1 MAATAQA
8 TAQATAKKN
17 DPVISPNIGNKNK
30 LQTNTL
36 PSNTLPPTITPAATT
51 PATPSG
57 TPSVTPSGT
66 PATTPATPSATPSG
80 TPATPTPSITSANKN
95 KKPTAEPKEP
105 SKLVE
110 VSGLKYWLQGD
121 APFNN
126 DNNADKPGAR
136 YLSYNIFLVISLL
149 GGFLALD
156 HLYLRSPLTFV
167 AKLAV
172 NLTFF
177 GVWWIWDAAQALFN
191 EPVVRVYG
199 LGIPGLGPQG
209 IGAGVLAEEK
219 PDGKHM
225 RFFTYAVA
233 LIFGGLI
240 GLDSFLV
247 GQTQMGFFRLIA
259 TLTFVLLPASG
270 LEWGYKMYQ
279 FFFNTKAIVAENAGY
294 FGANGSSSPMGF
306 ISSLIERMLGPLL
319 QPIKD
324 TIITPV
330 TTSIDGVVAT
340 ANKAID
346 AGIEVA
352 DTVKTVVETASKA
365 TSALPATS
373 LYSAVTTPALEAAK
387 KQIGGANE
395 EPSNIKLLPY
405 TLVGTIL
412 LIFASGLYKNFT
424 IKNNVAKDDS
434 PPEPRPVRNT
444 A

>member
-17 DPVISPNIGNKNK
+17 DPVISPKIEGAPPPNAAK
-30 LQTNTL
+30 
-36 PSNTLPPTITPAATT
+36 NTLPPTITPTAAT
-51 PATPSG
+51 PA
-57 TPSVTPSGT
+57 
-66 PATTPATPSATPSG
+66 
-80 TPATPTPSITSANKN
+80 ANK
-95 KKPTAEPKEP
+95 KSKPEAEPKEP

-126 DNNADKPGAR
+126 ENNADKPGAR

-199 LGIPGLGPQG
+199 LGIPGMGPQG

-259 TLTFVLLPASG
+259 TLTFVLLPVSG
-270 LEWGYKMYQ
+270 LDWGYKMYQ
-279 FFFNTKAIVAENAGY
+279 FFFNTKAVVAENAGY
-294 FGANGSSSPMGF
+294 FGANGASSPMGF

-330 TTSIDGVVAT
+330 TTSINGIVGAYEKTLDVAKT
-340 ANKAID
+340 TID

-352 DTVKTVVETASKA
+352 DTVKTVVETASQA

-387 KQIGGANE
+387 KTIGGANE

-434 PPEPRPVRNT
+434 PPEPRPVRST

>member
-17 DPVISPNIGNKNK
+17 DPVISPKIEGAPPPNAAK
-30 LQTNTL
+30 
-36 PSNTLPPTITPAATT
+36 NTLPPTITPTA
-51 PATPSG
+51 
-57 TPSVTPSGT
+57 
-66 PATTPATPSATPSG
+66 
-80 TPATPTPSITSANKN
+80 ATPTAATPAA
-95 KKPTAEPKEP
+95 KKSKPEAEPKEP

-126 DNNADKPGAR
+126 ENNADKPGAR

-247 GQTQMGFFRLIA
+247 GQTRLGFFRLIA
-259 TLTFVLLPASG
+259 TLTFVLLPVSG
-270 LEWGYKMYQ
+270 LDWGYKMYQ
-279 FFFNTKAIVAENAGY
+279 FFFNTKAVVAENAGY
-294 FGANGSSSPMGF
+294 FGANGASSPMGF

-330 TTSIDGVVAT
+330 TTSINGIVGAYEKTLDVAKT
-340 ANKAID
+340 TID

-352 DTVKTVVETASKA
+352 DTVKTVVETASQA

-387 KQIGGANE
+387 KTIGGANE

-434 PPEPRPVRNT
+434 PPEPRPVRST

>member
-8 TAQATAKKN
+8 TAQKN
-17 DPVISPNIGNKNK
+17 DPAKTPPV
-30 LQTNTL
+30 TTAANT
-36 PSNTLPPTITPAATT
+36 AT
-51 PATPSG
+51 A
-57 TPSVTPSGT
+57 
-66 PATTPATPSATPSG
+66 
-80 TPATPTPSITSANKN
+80 
-95 KKPTAEPKEP
+95 PTAVKPINTKKSEREPKEP
-105 SKLVE
+105 SKMVE
-110 VSGLKYWLQGD
+110 VSGLKYWLEGD
-121 APFNN
+121 APFGNV
-126 DNNADKPGAR
+126 NNADKPGAR

-247 GQTQMGFFRLIA
+247 GQTQMGLFRLIA
-259 TLTFVLLPASG
+259 TLTFVLLPVSG

-279 FFFNTKAIVAENAGY
+279 FFFNTKGVVAEYGGY

-306 ISSLIERMLGPLL
+306 ISGLIERLLGPLL

-330 TTSIDGVVAT
+330 TTSINGVVGAYEKT
-340 ANKAID
+340 LETGSTI
-346 AGIEVA
+346 V
-352 DTVKTVVETASKA
+352 DTVKTVVETASQA
-365 TSALPATS
+365 ASALPATS

-387 KQIGGANE
+387 KTTNQTGGGNE
-395 EPSNIKLLPY
+395 EPSNIKLLPI

-424 IKNNVAKDDS
+424 IKKDVAKDDS
-434 PPEPRPVRNT
+434 PPKPRAV
-444 A
+444 

>member
-17 DPVISPNIGNKNK
+17 DPVISPKIEGAPPPNAAK
-30 LQTNTL
+30 
-36 PSNTLPPTITPAATT
+36 NTLPPTITPTAAT
-51 PATPSG
+51 PA
-57 TPSVTPSGT
+57 
-66 PATTPATPSATPSG
+66 
-80 TPATPTPSITSANKN
+80 ANK
-95 KKPTAEPKEP
+95 KSKPEAEPKEP

-126 DNNADKPGAR
+126 ENNADKPGAR

-199 LGIPGLGPQG
+199 LGIPGMGPQG

-259 TLTFVLLPASG
+259 TLTFVLFPVSG
-270 LEWGYKMYQ
+270 LDWGYKMYQ
-279 FFFNTKAIVAENAGY
+279 FFFNTKAVVAENAGY
-294 FGANGSSSPMGF
+294 FGANGASSPMGF

-330 TTSIDGVVAT
+330 TTSINGIVGAYEKTLDVAKT
-340 ANKAID
+340 TID

-352 DTVKTVVETASKA
+352 DTVKTVVETASQA

-387 KQIGGANE
+387 KTTGGANE

-434 PPEPRPVRNT
+434 PPEPRPVRST

>member
-1 MAATAQA
+1 MAEGAPNNAAT
-8 TAQATAKKN
+8 
-17 DPVISPNIGNKNK
+17 PVKISE
-30 LQTNTL
+30 
-36 PSNTLPPTITPAATT
+36 S
-51 PATPSG
+51 
-57 TPSVTPSGT
+57 
-66 PATTPATPSATPSG
+66 
-80 TPATPTPSITSANKN
+80 
-95 KKPTAEPKEP
+95 KEP
-105 SKLVE
+105 SKMVE
-110 VSGLKYWLQGD
+110 VSGLKYWLEGD
-121 APFNN
+121 KPFSNV
-126 DNNADKPGAR
+126 NNADKPSAR
-136 YLSYNIFLVISLL
+136 YLSYNVFMVISIL

-156 HLYLRSPLTFV
+156 HLYLRSPLTFI

-177 GVWWIWDAAQALFN
+177 GVWWIWDMAQALFN
-191 EPVVRVYG
+191 EPAVRIYG
-199 LGIPGLGPQG
+199 LSIPGLGPQG

-219 PDGKHM
+219 PDEKHM
-225 RFFTYAVA
+225 RFFTYAIA

-259 TLTFVLLPASG
+259 TLTFILLPVSG

-279 FFFNTKAIVAENAGY
+279 FFFNTKAVVGEYGGY
-294 FGANGSSSPMGF
+294 FGANGSVSPMGF
-306 ISSLIERMLGPLL
+306 ISGLIERLLGPLL

-330 TTSIDGVVAT
+330 TTSINGVVGAYEKT
-340 ANKAID
+340 LDVAKTTID

-387 KQIGGANE
+387 NKVGQSGGKALA
-395 EPSNIKLLPY
+395 EPSNIKLLPV

-412 LIFASGLYKNFT
+412 LVFASGLYKNFT
-424 IKNNVAKDDS
+424 IKKNVTKDDS
-434 PPEPRPVRNT
+434 PPEPRPV
-444 A
+444 

>member
-8 TAQATAKKN
+8 TAQKN
-17 DPVISPNIGNKNK
+17 DPAKTPPV
-30 LQTNTL
+30 TTAANTAAA
-36 PSNTLPPTITPAATT
+36 PTEAKPINA
-51 PATPSG
+51 
-57 TPSVTPSGT
+57 
-66 PATTPATPSATPSG
+66 
-80 TPATPTPSITSANKN
+80 
-95 KKPTAEPKEP
+95 KKPEREPKEP
-105 SKLVE
+105 SKMVE
-110 VSGLKYWLQGD
+110 VSGLKYWLEGD
-121 APFNN
+121 KPFGNV
-126 DNNADKPGAR
+126 NNADKPGAR

-247 GQTQMGFFRLIA
+247 GQSQMGFFRLIA
-259 TLTFVLLPASG
+259 TLTFVLLPVSG

-279 FFFNTKAIVAENAGY
+279 FFFNTKGVVAEYGGY

-306 ISSLIERMLGPLL
+306 ISGLIERLLGPLL

-330 TTSIDGVVAT
+330 TTSINGVVGAYEKT
-340 ANKAID
+340 LETGSTI
-346 AGIEVA
+346 V
-352 DTVKTVVETASKA
+352 DTVKTVVETASQA

-387 KQIGGANE
+387 KATNQTGGGNE
-395 EPSNIKLLPY
+395 EPSNIKLLPI

-412 LIFASGLYKNFT
+412 LVFASGLYKNFT
-424 IKNNVAKDDS
+424 IKKDVTKDDS
-434 PPEPRPVRNT
+434 PPKPRAV
-444 A
+444 

>member
-17 DPVISPNIGNKNK
+17 DPVISPKIEGAPPPNAAK
-30 LQTNTL
+30 NTL
-36 PSNTLPPTITPAATT
+36 PSTITPTAAT
-51 PATPSG
+51 PA
-57 TPSVTPSGT
+57 
-66 PATTPATPSATPSG
+66 A
-80 TPATPTPSITSANKN
+80 
-95 KKPTAEPKEP
+95 KKSKPEAEPKEP

-126 DNNADKPGAR
+126 ENNADKPGAR

-199 LGIPGLGPQG
+199 LGIPGMGPQG

-240 GLDSFLV
+240 GSDYLRHVRLFYCLYRVWIGVIKCTSFSLRHRRLLQKMQDILGRMEPQVQWDSFLV
-247 GQTQMGFFRLIA
+247 
-259 TLTFVLLPASG
+259 
-270 LEWGYKMYQ
+270 
-279 FFFNTKAIVAENAGY
+279 
-294 FGANGSSSPMGF
+294 
-306 ISSLIERMLGPLL
+306 
-319 QPIKD
+319 
-324 TIITPV
+324 
-330 TTSIDGVVAT
+330 
-340 ANKAID
+340 
-346 AGIEVA
+346 
-352 DTVKTVVETASKA
+352 
-365 TSALPATS
+365 
-373 LYSAVTTPALEAAK
+373 
-387 KQIGGANE
+387 
-395 EPSNIKLLPY
+395 
-405 TLVGTIL
+405 
-412 LIFASGLYKNFT
+412 
-424 IKNNVAKDDS
+424 
-434 PPEPRPVRNT
+434 
-444 A
+444 

>member
-8 TAQATAKKN
+8 NAQANAQATAQKN
-17 DPVISPNIGNKNK
+17 DPVISPNTGSK
-30 LQTNTL
+30 NTL
-36 PSNTLPPTITPAATT
+36 PSNTLPSNTLPSNTLPSTITPV
-51 PATPSG
+51 ATP
-57 TPSVTPSGT
+57 V
-66 PATTPATPSATPSG
+66 ATQA
-80 TPATPTPSITSANKN
+80 ANKN
-95 KKPTAEPKEP
+95 KKPEREP
-105 SKLVE
+105 SKMVE

-121 APFNN
+121 APFSNE
-126 DNNADKPGAR
+126 NNADKPGAR
-136 YLSYNIFLVISLL
+136 YLSYNVFLVISLL

-225 RFFTYAVA
+225 RFFTYAIA

-259 TLTFVLLPASG
+259 TLTFVLLPVSG

-279 FFFNTKAIVAENAGY
+279 FFFNTKGVVAENAGY
-294 FGANGSSSPMGF
+294 FGANGASSPMGF
-306 ISSLIERMLGPLL
+306 ISGLIERMLGPLL

-330 TTSIDGVVAT
+330 TTSIDGVVGAYEKT
-340 ANKAID
+340 LETGSTI
-346 AGIEVA
+346 V
-352 DTVKTVVETASKA
+352 DTVKTVVETASQA

-387 KQIGGANE
+387 KTVGQSGGANE

-434 PPEPRPVRNT
+434 PPEPRPVRST